1 MSVAEATPQ
10 DSPPA
15 PALAL
20 LPGQSLPLGNSL
32 SLFRDDRDFV
42 YFVFTLPFA
51 SHAADDKLGRNL
63 CLARCALF
71 GLATHTVLA
80 QAFALNPRTVAR
92 AKARLQQRGEG
103 NFVPPRK
110 ARRRH
115 GIEDP
120 GVLAKAAELLQAGH
134 SLYRVAKQLQVSS
147 STLWSYTRAGVLPA
161 SQCPPRRSAEAAAEA
176 SPSPAGG
183 LCEAVP
189 ESAPAAQPE
198 PVPEPEPAD
207 ACEAR
212 GEVVLAGKE
221 ERNRRDAQ
229 AVLGRAAHDSEGRVA
244 ASLGMLDG
252 RVPEFAAAEA
262 VSGAGVLTA
271 LPALLSQ
278 GLLRHVGLLALPKG
292 FYSLPSLLLLWALLL
307 LGRVR
312 NAEGLRYRQPGE
324 WGALLGLDRCPCPR
338 TLRRRT
344 RQLAECA
351 GLGDWIGALARDWS
365 AADPEAMAT
374 LFVDGHVQVYS
385 GQGRL
390 PKHFVTRQRLAL
402 PAAVSYWVQALGGA
416 PLLCLHRQVDDG
428 MLREIWSGIVP
439 QLRQLGLL
447 PERAEADSEPR
458 LTLVFD
464 REGWSPQLFRQLRK
478 VGIAVVTWRKGA
490 QAQRWPQS
498 EFGAAAI
505 PLRTPLGEAVAE
517 GQLAE
522 RAVELGAGCQ
532 AREIRFWIDR
542 RLRGTGKGGQARQ
555 PRQLAGA
562 PRDTQRQP
570 ALVTTHPSLAAE
582 QVAGLLRSRWTQEN
596 YFKYMRAEFGL
607 DSLCEHA
614 LVAVQDDTWVV
625 NPAWRAINKALKQAR
640 DKVGHLRRKRA
651 SEPSAKT
658 DRARQLD
665 EQIEACDELVQ
676 GFELARQATDEHM
689 LAGELSEPEKLQ
701 ALPAPMRQL
710 MQTLRMLA
718 YRAETCMA
726 AALAPELDNPE
737 TARSLLKALFQ
748 SDASLLP
755 DPAAGTL
762 TVRLLHQASRA
773 QDAALAPLLA
783 ELNQTR
789 TVFPGTQLRLVY
801 EFPSSDD
808 SQRLAS
814 QPLPSA
820 ASAQTRDNSNRTM

>member
-1 MSVAEATPQ
+1 MNLGETNPQ
-10 DSPPA
+10 DSPSA
-15 PALAL
+15 PAFAL
-20 LPGQSLPLGNSL
+20 QQGEAL
-32 SLFRDDRDFV
+32 SLGKSLCLLRDGQDFV
-42 YFVFTLPFA
+42 YFLFTQPVA
-51 SHAADDKLGRNL
+51 AHAVDDKLGRNQ
-63 CLARCALF
+63 CLARFALF
-71 GLATHTVLA
+71 ELASQAALA
-80 QAFALNPRTVAR
+80 HAFALHPRTVAR
-92 AKARLQQRGEG
+92 AKARLQERGEG
-103 NFVPPRK
+103 NFAPPRK

-115 GIEDP
+115 GIDDP
-120 GVLAKAAELLQAGH
+120 AVLAKAAELLQAGQ
-134 SLYRVAKQLQVSS
+134 SLYRVAKQLGVSR
-147 STLWSYTRAGVLPA
+147 STLWNYTRAGVLPA
-161 SQCPPRRSAEAAAEA
+161 SQCPPKRSAEAAAETP
-176 SPSPAGG
+176 PS
-183 LCEAVP
+183 
-189 ESAPAAQPE
+189 AA
-198 PVPEPEPAD
+198 
-207 ACEAR
+207 EAR
-212 GEVVLAGKE
+212 DEVVLAGKA

-244 ASLGMLDG
+244 ASLGVLDG
-252 RVPEFAAAEA
+252 RAPEFAPAEA

-278 GLLRHVGLLALPKG
+278 GLLRHAGLLALPQG
-292 FYSLPSLLLLWALLL
+292 FYGLPSLLLLWALLL

-312 NAEGLRYRQPGE
+312 NAEGLRYQQPGE

-344 RQLAECA
+344 RQLANCP
-351 GLGDWIGALARDWS
+351 GLADWSGALARDWS

-385 GQGRL
+385 GRGRL

-416 PLLCLHRQVDDG
+416 PLLCLHRPVDDG
-428 MLREIWSGIVP
+428 MVREIWAGIVP

-447 PERAEADSEPR
+447 PEQAGADSEPS

-464 REGWSPQLFRQLRK
+464 REGWSPQLFRELRK
-478 VGIAVVTWRKGA
+478 VGIAVVSWRKGA

-532 AREIRFWIDR
+532 AREIRFWIER

-562 PRDTQRQP
+562 PSDTQRQP

-607 DSLCEHA
+607 DSLPEHA
-614 LVAVQDDTWVV
+614 LVDMEDDAWVV
-625 NPAWRAINKALKQAR
+625 NPAWRAIDKALKKAR
-640 DKVGHLRRKRA
+640 NKVGHLRRKRA
-651 SEPSAKT
+651 LEPSATT

-665 EQIEACDELVQ
+665 EQIEACDELVK

-701 ALPAPMRQL
+701 ALPAALRQL

-783 ELNQTR
+783 ELNRTR

-814 QPLPSA
+814 QPLPSG
-820 ASAQTRDNSNRTM
+820 ASAQSRDNSNQTM

>member
-1 MSVAEATPQ
+1 METAPQ

-15 PALAL
+15 PACAL
-20 LPGQSLPLGNSL
+20 QQGQALPLGSAL
-32 SLFRDDRDFV
+32 SLFRDGPDFV
-42 YFVFTLPFA
+42 YFLFTQPIA
-51 SHAADDKLGRNL
+51 SHAVDDNVGRNL

-71 GLATHTVLA
+71 GLATHAALA
-80 QAFALNPRTVAR
+80 QAFDLNPRTVAR

-110 ARRRH
+110 PRRRH

-120 GVLAKAAELLQAGH
+120 AALLKAAELLQSGQ
-134 SLYRVAKQLQVSS
+134 SLYRVAKQLEVSS
-147 STLWSYTRAGVLPA
+147 STLWNYTQEGILPA
-161 SQCPPRRSAEAAAEA
+161 SQCPPRRSAEAVPDA
-176 SPSPAGG
+176 SHSPAGG
-183 LCEAVP
+183 VGEA
-189 ESAPAAQPE
+189 A
-198 PVPEPEPAD
+198 PEPA
-207 ACEAR
+207 AEAPV
-212 GEVVLAGKE
+212 ELVLAGKE

-229 AVLGRAAHDSEGRVA
+229 AVLGRAAHDSAGRTA
-244 ASLGMLDG
+244 ASLGALHG
-252 RVPEFAAAEA
+252 RAPEFAPAEA

-271 LPALLSQ
+271 LPALLGQ
-278 GLLRHVGLLALPKG
+278 GLLRHVGRLALPQG
-292 FYSLPSLLLLWALLL
+292 FYSLPSLLLLWAFLL

-312 NAEGLRYRQPGE
+312 HAEGLRYQQPGE

-344 RQLAECA
+344 RQLADCA
-351 GLGDWIGALARDWS
+351 GRADWSGALARDWS
-365 AADPEAMAT
+365 AQEPEAMAT

-385 GQGRL
+385 GRGQL

-428 MLREIWSGIVP
+428 MVREIWSGIVP
-439 QLRQLGLL
+439 QLRRLGLL
-447 PERAEADSEPR
+447 PEQAGADGEPS

-464 REGWSPQLFRQLRK
+464 REGWSPQLFRELRK
-478 VGIAVVTWRKGA
+478 AGIAVVSWRKGA
-490 QAQRWPQS
+490 QAERWPQS
-498 EFGAAAI
+498 EFRAAAI

-517 GQLAE
+517 GRLAE
-522 RAVELGAGCQ
+522 RTVELGAGCQ

-542 RLRGTGKGGQARQ
+542 RLRGTGKGGQPRQ

-562 PRDTQRQP
+562 PSDRQRQP
-570 ALVTTHPSLAAE
+570 ALVTTHPSLAAA
-582 QVAGLLRSRWTQEN
+582 QVAGLLRSRWTQES

-607 DSLCEHA
+607 DSLSEHA
-614 LVAVQDDTWVV
+614 LVEVEHDTWVV
-625 NPAWRAINKALKQAR
+625 NPAWRAIDKALKQAR
-640 DKVGHLRRKRA
+640 DKLGHTRRKRA
-651 SEPSAKT
+651 LEPSAKT
-658 DRARQLD
+658 GRACQLD
-665 EQIEACDELVQ
+665 EQIEACDELVK
-676 GFELARQATDEHM
+676 GFELARQVTDEHM
-689 LAGELSEPEKLQ
+689 RAGELSEPERLQ
-701 ALPAPMRQL
+701 ALPAPLRQL

-726 AALAPELDNPE
+726 AELAPELDNPD

-773 QDAALAPLLA
+773 HDAALTPLLA
-783 ELNQTR
+783 KLNRTR

-801 EFPSSDD
+801 EFPFSAD
-808 SQRLAS
+808 SQRLDS
-814 QPLPSA
+814 PIHNLGPNQ
-820 ASAQTRDNSNRTM
+820 